1 MSILGAVLAGGQSS
15 RFGSNKAVAMLGD
28 RTLVAHARAT
38 IAPYCARVVQVG
50 GAEGVPD
57 LPAPGLGPLGGIA
70 GALDYAASH
79 GFRCVL
85 TIGCDMPRLPVG
97 LIEAILRRDP
107 SYCRDAPVLGLW
119 PAALGAHLMAHLSL
133 GQDRSVRGWVR
144 AIGAIPVISPEPLA
158 NVNTPA
164 DLAAL

>member
-1 MSILGAVLAGGQSS
+1 MAGGQSS

-28 RTLVAHARAT
+28 RTLVAHARARL
-38 IAPYCARVVQVG
+38 APYCARVVQVG

-57 LPAPGLGPLGGIA
+57 MPIPGLGPLGGIA

-85 TIGCDMPRLPVG
+85 TIGCDMPRLPAG
-97 LIEAILRRDP
+97 LIEAILRREP

-119 PAALGAHLMAHLSL
+119 PAALGAQLMAHLAL

-144 AIGAIPVISPEPLA
+144 TIGAIPIASPAPLA

>member
-1 MSILGAVLAGGQSS
+1 MSILGAVLTGGRSS

-50 GAEGVPD
+50 GEDGVPD
-57 LPAPGLGPLGGIA
+57 MPAPAWGHWGYC

-85 TIGCDMPRLPVG
+85 TIGCDMPRLPDG
-97 LIEAILRRDP
+97 LVEMILRREP

-144 AIGAIPVISPEPLA
+144 AIGAIPIASPQPLA

>member
-1 MSILGAVLAGGQSS
+1 
-15 RFGSNKAVAMLGD
+15 MLGD
-28 RTLVAHARAT
+28 RTLVAHARARL
-38 IAPYCARVVQVG
+38 APYCARVVQVG

-57 LPAPGLGPLGGIA
+57 MPAPGLGPLGGIA

-85 TIGCDMPRLPVG
+85 TIGCDMPRLPDG
-97 LIEAILRRDP
+97 LIESILRREP

-119 PAALGAHLMAHLSL
+119 SAALGAHLMAHLSL